1 MSSDND
7 LDKFLNAQNR
17 DYASALAEIR
27 NGRKQGHW
35 IWYVFPQIAGLGM
48 SSTSEFYAIQSLE
61 QADRYLRH
69 PVLGKRL
76 VEISNAVLAV
86 ERRTANQIMGS
97 PDDLKLRSSM
107 SLFNLVKNTDPVFQA
122 VLDKYYNGR
131 PDEKTLAI
139 VGKL

>member
-1 MSSDND
+1 MFSDSD

-17 DYASALAEIR
+17 DYTNALAEIR
-27 NGRKQGHW
+27 RGRKQGHW

-48 SSTSEFYAIQSLE
+48 SSTSVFYAIQSLE

-76 VEISNAVLAV
+76 IEISNAVLSI
-86 ERRTANQIMGS
+86 EGKNANQIMGS

-107 SLFNLVKNTDPVFQA
+107 SLFNLVNDTDPVFQA
-122 VLDKYYNGR
+122 VLDKYFKGV

-139 VGKL
+139 VGNS